1 LHQYGCECGLAT
13 CKGHDP
19 SVYFLRG
26 FIFDGDSFGDGV
38 HTGTWSQA
46 ELKCSVQT
54 VGRCMNRLVV
64 LAAGG
69 TGGHLFPAQALAET
83 LIKRGYQIHLM
94 TDERVHDYGKSFPA
108 DETHVVPSASPGL
121 SDPLRL
127 PSRLLKLYR
136 GYRSA
141 KSILRKLKPLAVVGF
156 GGYPSFPPIYAAS
169 ALGIPSIVHEQNAV
183 LGRANKMLAK
193 KVDRVAGSFSA
204 MVGLP
209 AEAVDKLVV
218 TGNPVRAIALQ
229 QKAAVYPKFGAK
241 FRLLVFGGSQGAR
254 FFSDFLPLV
263 FAELRSKVSLTQQC
277 RAEDIERVR
286 ASYGA
291 LGVTCDLQSFFSDM
305 PKHIANSHLVICR
318 SGASTIAELGVIGRP
333 AIMVPLP
340 HAIDND
346 QLRNAQSFAGVGGGW
361 VCPQKE
367 LVAPDF
373 AQYLGQ
379 LMSDEA
385 GLKRAAES
393 ALSHGNPDAA
403 MRLADLVEK
412 IIQTETQ

>member
-1 LHQYGCECGLAT
+1 MS
-13 CKGHDP
+13 K
-19 SVYFLRG
+19 
-26 FIFDGDSFGDGV
+26 
-38 HTGTWSQA
+38 
-46 ELKCSVQT
+46 
-54 VGRCMNRLVV
+54 LVV

-108 DETHVVPSASPGL
+108 DDTHVVPSASPGL

-127 PSRLLKLYR
+127 PSRLLKLFR

-141 KSILRKLKPLAVVGF
+141 KSILRKLKPAAVVGF
-156 GGYPSFPPIYAAS
+156 GGYPSFPPIFAAS
-169 ALGIPSIVHEQNAV
+169 SLAIPSIVHEQNAV
-183 LGRANKMLAK
+183 FGRANKMLAK
-193 KVDRVAGSFSA
+193 RVDRVAASFLT

-209 AEAVDKLVV
+209 SDVTGKLVV
-218 TGNPVRAIALQ
+218 TGNPVRAISLL

-241 FRLLVFGGSQGAR
+241 FKLLVFGGSQGAK
-254 FFSDFLPLV
+254 FFSDFMPHV
-263 FAELRSKVSLTQQC
+263 FAAMPAELRSKILLIQQC
-277 RAEDIERVR
+277 RAEDIARVK
-286 ASYGA
+286 ASYTA
-291 LGVTCDLQSFFSDM
+291 LGVHCDLQSFFSDM
-305 PKHIANSHLVICR
+305 PKHIAESHLVICR

-367 LVAPDF
+367 LVPADF
-373 AQYLGQ
+373 AQYLGR
-379 LMSDEA
+379 LMSDQA

-393 ALSHGNPDAA
+393 ALSHGNPEAA
-403 MRLADLVEK
+403 ERLADLVEK
-412 IIQTETQ
+412 IIHTETL